1 MSTEQDIPFVDEAV
15 SRLPSDIRAD
25 LAAKGR
31 SNLYFFA
38 KGIMGFKDM
47 TERCHGPLCGFA
59 DSHPARFKMMLMPRD
74 HFKSSVIT
82 IAGGLQRV
90 VKDAESRQ
98 LIANESATN
107 SERFLRAIRQ
117 HAEGNKIFRALYSE
131 VIPKDTRR
139 VRWND
144 SELDFVRAGHYPEP
158 TIDSIGMTGAST
170 SRHYTHITVDDP
182 ISEEAVKSEKVMQ
195 DTITR
200 MSGFTALLV
209 KPNTDSIWVVG
220 TRWALWDCY
229 QWMLEKF
236 GPQLGK
242 HFRSVME
249 DGELIFPELISH
261 EVLALKREILG
272 EYRFSCL
279 YMNNPRNVEVQDL
292 NVDDLRFYRWVDD
305 GDAVELLDAKGSIT
319 GKVRLDQMDILT
331 TVDLAPS
338 ETASSDRNALC
349 TVGIT
354 PYNDVIVL
362 DMFAKR
368 CTPLEVIEHL
378 FWLKQRFH
386 PRVFGIEDV
395 AYQKSFK
402 YFLRQEA
409 NRRGEYFN
417 IKPLKSTTKKNEK
430 VIRIR
435 GLQPVMATSHL
446 YIDPTMSLLR
456 QEMAEFPLGQHDD
469 TIDALSM
476 QLQLWPHRLS
486 PEHWSRLKREENKI
500 ISSIRQGGGH
510 DRMSLLRAEL
520 DLDPDEEVDP
530 DDIQIYTGSHTFTP
544 HAVARAA
551 RAFPA

>member
-1 MSTEQDIPFVDEAV
+1 MSDQDIPFIDESVA
-15 SRLPSDIRAD
+15 RMPQDIRED
-25 LAAKGR
+25 LAEKGR
-31 SNLYFFA
+31 NNLYFFA

-47 TERCHGPLCGFA
+47 TERCHGPMCGFA

-107 SERFLRAIRQ
+107 SERFLSAIRQ
-117 HAEGNKIFRALYSE
+117 HAEGNRIFRALYSE
-131 VIPKDTRR
+131 HIPKDTHR
-139 VRWND
+139 VKWND
-144 SELDFVRAGHYPEP
+144 KELVFVRKGHYPEP

-229 QWMLEKF
+229 EWMLQKF
-236 GPQLGK
+236 GKELGK
-242 HFRSVME
+242 HFRSVIE
-249 DGELIFPELISH
+249 DGELLFPELISH
-261 EVLALKREILG
+261 EMLALKREILG

-292 NVDDLRFYRWVDD
+292 NVDDLKFYRWTED
-305 GDAVELLDAKGSIT
+305 GDAVELFDKKGSIT
-319 GKVRLDQMDILT
+319 GKVRIDQMDIIT

-338 ETASSDRNALC
+338 ETASSDRNAIC

-354 PYNDVIVL
+354 PYNDAIVL

-378 FWLKQRFH
+378 FWVKQRFA

-409 NRRGEYFN
+409 NRRNEYFN
-417 IKPLKSTTKKNEK
+417 IKPLKALNKKNEK

-435 GLQPVMATSHL
+435 GLQPVTATGHL
-446 YIDPTMSLLR
+446 YINPVMSVLR

-469 TIDALSM
+469 TIDSLSM

-486 PEHWSRLKREENKI
+486 PEHWARLAHEERKI
-500 ISSIRQGGGH
+500 ISTIRSGGS

-520 DLDPDEEVDP
+520 DLDPDEEIDP
-530 DDIQIYTGSHTFTP
+530 DDVTIYSSSRVLAPPRRSRPTAP
-544 HAVARAA
+544 
-551 RAFPA
+551 AFPHT

>member
-1 MSTEQDIPFVDEAV
+1 MAEQDIPYIDEEIARQPKDV
-15 SRLPSDIRAD
+15 RED
-25 LAAKGR
+25 LAAMGR
-31 SNLYFFA
+31 NNLYFFA
-38 KGIMGFKDM
+38 KAVLGFKDM

-90 VKDAESRQ
+90 VKDVESRQ

-144 SELDFVRAGHYPEP
+144 SELDFVRTGHYPEP
-158 TIDSIGMTGAST
+158 TIDTIGMTGAST

-200 MSGFTALLV
+200 LSGFTALLV
-209 KPNTDSIWVVG
+209 KPNSDSIWIVG

-229 QWMLEKF
+229 QWFLDNF
-236 GPQLGK
+236 GDKLGK
-242 HFRSVME
+242 HFRAVLE
-249 DGELIFPELISH
+249 DDELLFPELISH
-261 EVLALKREILG
+261 DTLALKRKVLG

-279 YMNNPRNVEVQDL
+279 YMNNPRNVDVQDL
-292 NVDDLRFYRWVDD
+292 NIDDLRFYRWVDD
-305 GDAVELLDAKGSIT
+305 GTAIELIGPNGSIS
-319 GKVRLDQMDILT
+319 GKVSLDQMDCIT
-331 TVDLAPS
+331 TVDLAPA
-338 ETASSDRNALC
+338 ETGASDRNAIC

-354 PYNDVIVL
+354 PWNDAIVL

-378 FWLKQRFH
+378 FWVKRRFR

-409 NRRGEYFN
+409 DRRQEYFN
-417 IKPLKSTTKKNEK
+417 IKPIKAMNKKNEK

-435 GLQPVMATSHL
+435 GLQPVMATNHL
-446 YIDPTMSLLR
+446 YIDPTMSVLR
-456 QEMAEFPLGQHDD
+456 QEMAEFPLGKHDD

-486 PEHWSRLKREENKI
+486 PEYMAKLKHEEKRIIQRIRTEGGYDNATIARSR
-500 ISSIRQGGGH
+500 
-510 DRMSLLRAEL
+510 L
-520 DLDPDEEVDP
+520 DLDPDEVLDP
-530 DDIQIYTGSHTFTP
+530 DDMTYHHTHTFPRTQ
-544 HAVARAA
+544 
-551 RAFPA
+551 PAEPRRIASPN